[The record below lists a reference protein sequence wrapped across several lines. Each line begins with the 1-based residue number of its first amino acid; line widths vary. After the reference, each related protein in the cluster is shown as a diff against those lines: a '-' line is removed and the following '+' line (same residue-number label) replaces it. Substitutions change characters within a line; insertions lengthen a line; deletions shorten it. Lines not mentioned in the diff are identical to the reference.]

1 MFNLRVHATAEA
13 RPRLNGMQPAP
24 GCLPGAN
31 SWIEA
36 VFHDCI
42 YTAWDA
48 FSFALGKE
56 AEGITMHIVNMRVPD
71 IFTLLL
77 LLDRPCCAGAVVSS
91 AAAAVCRQLQE
102 QECRGPQPSVHPAL

>member
-1 MFNLRVHATAEA
+1 
-13 RPRLNGMQPAP
+13 MQPAP

-31 SWIEA
+31 AWIEA

-42 YTAWDA
+42 YTTWDA
-48 FSFALGKE
+48 LSFALGKE
-56 AEGITMHIVNMRVPD
+56 GVKAIRMHIVIRVPD

-77 LLDRPCCAGAVVSS
+77 LVDRSCCAGAVVSS

-102 QECRGPQPSVHPAL
+102 QECRCPQPSVHPAL